1 MSIKNLKI
9 NKKALTV
16 IAGAGTIVL
25 LSGGF
30 LALHSCSNNQDEINP
45 TSSAIISMVPMLSA
59 SDTIIP
65 TSTPDVTVSVQPT
78 PTSTPDVI
86 VTETPEP
93 IIPSATPSAIP
104 TVKPVNPTSAPS
116 VRPTPIPTPTPAIPS
131 ATPSIEPSIKPVD
144 NTYMKEASAII
155 ERCSTKIGQIKDN
168 SKVIDKLINDL
179 NTQYLSYK
187 ADATILEKKLAE
199 ADKLIKENTN
209 SAIAQDLKNHRN
221 EIQNQLYKAMEKAD
235 AVLKIINKLT
245 TENKKLD
252 TANMSKE
259 IENLQ
264 KQVSNVKNDTD
275 LNSYRELERQVNELL
290 KQSENLKNQNE
301 KMDISVDHKP
311 VTDAEKALDNMK
323 DTIEKNKTP
332 EPTRR
337 PSNGGGSS
345 SGNRPTPSPSPSPE
359 PSPSPS
365 PVPSPEPSPDVDHTY
380 DHNGNVDETHIKDN
394 DEPLEEPDWD
404 LPEPTAEKT
413 LALRYKPNNS
423 KI

>member
-1 MSIKNLKI
+1 MNIKNLKI
-9 NKKALTV
+9 NKKALKV
-16 IAGAGTIVL
+16 IAGAGVIVI

-30 LALHSCSNNQDEINP
+30 LALHSCNNNQDEINP
-45 TSSAIISMVPMLSA
+45 TPSAIISMVPMPSA

-78 PTSTPDVI
+78 STPDVV

-93 IIPSATPSAIP
+93 SIPSATPSAIP
-104 TVKPVNPTSAPS
+104 TVKPVNPTIVPS
-116 VRPTPIPTPTPAIPS
+116 VQPTPMPTSIPTPAPVIPS
-131 ATPSIEPSIKPVD
+131 ATPSVEPSIKPVD

-155 ERCSTKIGQIKDN
+155 ERCSTKVGQIKDN

-187 ADATILEKKLAE
+187 ADAAILENKLAE

-209 SAIAQDLKNHRN
+209 SAIAQDLKNYRN
-221 EIQNQLYKAMEKAD
+221 EIQNQLYKTMEKAD

-252 TANMSKE
+252 TTNMSKE

-275 LNSYRELERQVNELL
+275 LNSYRELEKQVNELL

-311 VTDAEKALDNMK
+311 VTDAEKALGNMK
-323 DTIEKNKTP
+323 DMIEKNKTP

-359 PSPSPS
+359 PSPS